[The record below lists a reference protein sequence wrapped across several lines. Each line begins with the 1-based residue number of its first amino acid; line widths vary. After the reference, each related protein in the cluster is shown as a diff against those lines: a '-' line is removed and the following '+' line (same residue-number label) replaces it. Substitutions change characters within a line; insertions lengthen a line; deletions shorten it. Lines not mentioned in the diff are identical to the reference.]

1 MKRIFTIL
9 FVSLIAGNALFSQT
23 LLQKADTA
31 FVKKEYTTAIQLYK
45 DVLKKGKGVD
55 ASLINFKIGEAYKI
69 GNNFKEAITWYDKAL
84 KAGYK
89 DPIAIF
95 NYAEVLTLSGDY
107 AAAKNYYEQ
116 YLIIEP
122 DDKVAQSRLESIKLA
137 SSKPKEAPIY
147 AVTNVKEL
155 NTKYSEYGVAKVKDK
170 VLFSSSR
177 MDKKSKVYELTGQ
190 GFSNFYETNYL
201 ADKGQWNAPSLT
213 KGGINSDFNDGTFYY
228 DEKSNTG
235 YFMQCNGLQGKEEN
249 CNMFTATYNESN
261 DTWGQATKFEY
272 NSDKFNIGHPAMT
285 SNGLILYFV
294 SDMTGGKGGSDIWMM
309 KRSQTTS
316 IWSSPVN
323 LGDNINTK
331 GNEMF
336 PYVLGDS
343 LFYFSS
349 NGLLGYGGLD
359 IYVCKLNKDGS
370 LGQPQNLMPP
380 FNSSGDDFGILF
392 LTKYSGLF
400 SSNRSGGMG
409 DDDIY
414 SFDLLPVSI
423 IASGTIIDRENKV
436 NIPDATI
443 TLKGSDGTVL
453 TTKSEKDGKYEFKSL
468 KREIN
473 YTVQASKDKFLTSE
487 EKKFSTA
494 GVKYDKAFNKS
505 AGYDLDLSMIAVTK
519 EEINIPNIYYDYNKA
534 DLRPES
540 KVELDKLISVLKEN
554 PKIKIMINSHTDSRG
569 TQTYNQDLSER
580 RAQSVVDYLIEKGI
594 SKDRLQSKG
603 WAATKPIIK
612 NAKTEEEHQVNRR
625 TTFNILN
632 VEDIK

>member
-9 FVSLIAGNALFSQT
+9 IVLLIAGNASFSQT

-31 FVKKEYTTAIQLYK
+31 FAKREYTTAIQLYK
-45 DVLKKGKGVD
+45 DVLKKGKGADV
-55 ASLINFKIGEAYKI
+55 ALINFKIGEAYKT
-69 GNNFKEAITWYDKAL
+69 GNNFNEAVIWYDKAI
-84 KAGYK
+84 KAGYSN
-89 DPIAIF
+89 PVAIF

-107 AAAKNYYEQ
+107 TNAKNYYEQ
-116 YLIIEP
+116 YLILEP
-122 DDKVAQSRLESIKLA
+122 DDKIAQKRLESIKLA
-137 SSKPKEAPIY
+137 NTKPKEAPIY
-147 AVTNVKEL
+147 AVTNLKEL

-170 VLFSSSR
+170 VIFASSR

-190 GFSNFYETNYL
+190 GFSNFYVTHFI
-201 ADKGQWNAPSLT
+201 ADKGQWSAPELAT
-213 KGGINSDFNDGTFYY
+213 GGLNSEFNDGTFYY

-235 YFMQCNGLQGKEEN
+235 YFMQCNGLKGKEEN
-249 CNMFTATYNESN
+249 CNLYTATYNESN
-261 DTWGQATKFEY
+261 GVWSEAKIFEY
-272 NSDKFNIGHPAMT
+272 NSNKFNIGHPAMT
-285 SNGLILYFV
+285 SDGLILFFV
-294 SDMTGGKGGSDIWMM
+294 SDMTGGLGGSDIWMM
-309 KRSQTTS
+309 KKNPTTS

-323 LGDNINTK
+323 LGENINTK

-336 PYVLGDS
+336 PYVLGDTS
-343 LFYFSS
+343 FYFSS
-349 NGLLGYGGLD
+349 NGHLGYGGLD
-359 IYVCKLNKDGS
+359 IFVCKLNKDGS

-380 FNSSGDDFGILF
+380 FNSSGDDFGILYQ
-392 LTKYSGLF
+392 TKNSGLF
-400 SSNRSGGMG
+400 SSNRSGGVG

-414 SFDLLPVSI
+414 AFDLLPVNI
-423 IASGTIIDRENKV
+423 TASGTIIDRENKV

-443 TLKGSDGTVL
+443 TLKGSDGSVL
-453 TTKSEKDGKYEFKSL
+453 TTKSEKDGKYEFKGL

-473 YTVQASKDKFLTSE
+473 YTVQSSKDKFLTSE

-494 GVKYDKAFNKS
+494 GVKYDKAFNKTV
-505 AGYDLDLSMIAVTK
+505 GYDLDLSMIAVTK

-540 KVELDKLISVLKEN
+540 KIELDKLISILKEN
-554 PKIKIMINSHTDSRG
+554 PKIKILINSHTDSRG

-603 WAATKPIIK
+603 WAATKPLIK
-612 NAKTEEEHQVNRR
+612 NAKTEEEHQSNRR

-632 VEDIK
+632 VDDIK